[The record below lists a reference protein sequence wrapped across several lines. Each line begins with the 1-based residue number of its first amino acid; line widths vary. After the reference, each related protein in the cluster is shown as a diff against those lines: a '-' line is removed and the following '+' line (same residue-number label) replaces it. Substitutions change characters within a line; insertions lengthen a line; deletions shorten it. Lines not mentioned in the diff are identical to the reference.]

1 MKFYQE
7 VCLQS
12 LKTKRGARRTAWRFF
27 HPRGMT
33 NHLDRDFNFRQLYLQ
48 NYSSENFEILTRSV
62 FESQLQKTLNEP
74 FPKKSSFEDI
84 IVGS

>member
-1 MKFYQE
+1 MMSHVASKKIE
-7 VCLQS
+7 VSGDFDFFS
-12 LKTKRGARRTAWRFF
+12 LSRRTT
-27 HPRGMT
+27 T
-33 NHLDRDFNFRQLYLQ
+33 NGLTNFRQLYLQ
-48 NYSSENFEILTRSV
+48 NYLSENFEILTRSV